1 MHQERHFP
9 GRPSGT
15 DLVNPD
21 FAMLA
26 RSYGAFGE
34 VVTRDG
40 DFAAAFQRALDAKGP
55 ALLELRVDPNRLT
68 PEMRI

>member
-1 MHQERHFP
+1 
-9 GRPSGT
+9 
-15 DLVNPD
+15 
-21 FAMLA
+21 MLA

-34 VVTRDG
+34 VVTRDA